1 MPRSPRHLG
10 VVPNHPHHIIHRG
23 NNRRRLFSYPRDH
36 RFFLSCLSH
45 ASERFGVPVHANTQ
59 MSNHVHL
66 VVTPASQIELS
77 SFVQSFAQ
85 RYAQYRNRHYR
96 ASGKV
101 FEERFKCFPI
111 RDEDHMAVT
120 TAYVELNP
128 VRAGICRRA
137 IDYRWSTFA
146 LHVGADPEESLMR
159 KLWTPSSWFLSLGA
173 DPAARCAAFE
183 DWFHYYRARDDWRA
197 VYQREKEGKPA
208 RNPQGLRGNPG
219 SCGGIGSGSEVS

>member
-1 MPRSPRHLG
+1 LG

-45 ASERFGVPVHANTQ
+45 ASERFGVPVHSNVQ

-66 VVTPASQIELS
+66 IATPTDQTQLS

-96 ASGKV
+96 ATGKL
-101 FEERFKCFPI
+101 FEERFKCIPI
-111 RDEDHMAVT
+111 LSDEHMAVT

-128 VRAGICRRA
+128 VRAGMSRRA
-137 IDYRWSTFA
+137 IEYRWSTFA
-146 LHVGADPEESLMR
+146 MHVGVDPEESLIR
-159 KLWTPSSWFLSLGA
+159 KLWTPSRWFLSLGA
-173 DPAARCAAFE
+173 DLNDRCAAFE
-183 DWFHYYRARDDWRA
+183 DWFLYYRARADWKE
-197 VYQREKEGKPA
+197 VYRPTA
-208 RNPQGLRGNPG
+208 SSDSPDSRHRRHA
-219 SCGGIGSGSEVS
+219 S

>member
-23 NNRRRLFSYPRDH
+23 N
-36 RFFLSCLSH
+36 FLSCLSR

-66 VVTPASQIELS
+66 VVTPASQVELS
-77 SFVQSFAQ
+77 TFVQSFAQ

-96 ASGKV
+96 ATGKL

-120 TAYVELNP
+120 TAYVALNP

-137 IDYRWSTFA
+137 SDYRWSTFA
-146 LHVGADPEESLMR
+146 LHVGAEPEEPLIR
-159 KLWTPSSWFLSLGA
+159 RLWTPSSWFLSLGN
-173 DPAARCAAFE
+173 DPAARSAAFE

-197 VYQREKEGKPA
+197 VYHREQERKPPRDLQGPRANPSSREG
-208 RNPQGLRGNPG
+208 
-219 SCGGIGSGSEVS
+219 IESGSEVS